1 LEEALKIIN
10 PMSSTIFWSVIVFIA
25 LTIVLWK
32 FVLKP
37 VNNIISKRQSEI
49 MKSIDGADR
58 QREEA
63 QKYLEEQK
71 KQLEE
76 AKREARKIIEE
87 GKAAARSIG
96 DEIEQK
102 THEKSRAM
110 IDSAVAEIRIERE
123 RAINE
128 IKNKIVEIAFA
139 AAEKMIAKS
148 LSGEDHKKLI
158 NESLEEVGKIDWQI
172 RKG

>member
-1 LEEALKIIN
+1 MEEALKIIN

-87 GKAAARSIG
+87 GKAAARRKLTG
-96 DEIEQK
+96 
-102 THEKSRAM
+102 
-110 IDSAVAEIRIERE
+110 
-123 RAINE
+123 
-128 IKNKIVEIAFA
+128 
-139 AAEKMIAKS
+139 
-148 LSGEDHKKLI
+148 GKKATP
-158 NESLEEVGKIDWQI
+158 
-172 RKG
+172 